1 MNRTVIA
8 QQGEAKVY
16 RLTALPADADTLSR
30 MTDATSAGHA
40 IISHSE
46 SGHHHVLDRPGVKV
60 LERTSDV
67 PTGMRILYA
76 IVDAPT
82 ALRQNANVPHQPVL
96 LDPGIYEFRIQRE
109 YDPFAE
115 QARRVAD

>member
-1 MNRTVIA
+1 MNRTVVA
-8 QQGEAKVY
+8 QQGEAKVF
-16 RLTALPADADTLSR
+16 RVDALPADLAP
-30 MTDATSAGHA
+30 MTDTTPAGLA

-46 SGHHHVLDRPGVKV
+46 SGHHHVLDRPGIRVM
-60 LERTSDV
+60 ERTKDV

-76 IVDAPT
+76 IVDEPT
-82 ALRQNANVPHQPVL
+82 ALKQDAHVPHQPVNL
-96 LDPGIYEFRIQRE
+96 EPGIYEFRIQRE

>member
-1 MNRTVIA
+1 MKRTVIA
-8 QQGEAKVY
+8 QQGEAKVFKIDEIHNFAA
-16 RLTALPADADTLSR
+16 LTPMQDTTPIGLP
-30 MTDATSAGHA
+30 

-46 SGHHHVLDRPGVKV
+46 SGHHHVLDRPGVEV
-60 LERTSDV
+60 LERTQDV

-76 IVDAPT
+76 IVKEPT
-82 ALRQNANVPHQPVL
+82 NLVQDANVPHQPVA

-115 QARRVAD
+115 QARMVAD